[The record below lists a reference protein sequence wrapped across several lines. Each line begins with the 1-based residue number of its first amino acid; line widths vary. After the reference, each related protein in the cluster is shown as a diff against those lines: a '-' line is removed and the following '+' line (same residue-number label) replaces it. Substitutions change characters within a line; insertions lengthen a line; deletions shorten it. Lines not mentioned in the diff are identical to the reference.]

1 VPGLLHVADGYTV
14 VQLKA
19 RINLGQHEI
28 PALDPKRPRLLF
40 TCQLGRAAIK
50 DAEVDDLVAYLISL
64 KPKGED
70 VGF

>member
-1 VPGLLHVADGYTV
+1 MPPWGAI
-14 VQLKA
+14 
-19 RINLGQHEI
+19 IN
-28 PALDPKRPRLLF
+28 
-40 TCQLGRAAIK
+40 